1 MDMISLLKKDSGF
14 RKILADTL
22 QQIRD
27 GELQLVAASLSFSTV
42 LALIPFIAVVLA
54 ILQVVGGG
62 FENLYPQVERLFLH
76 NLREA
81 VGLEAARTVR
91 SFLENINAGKM
102 GTTGGIFLFLTTMRL
117 LRDMEVGIHRI
128 WRIKISRRFYIRLFF
143 YWLLIISIP
152 LILAVYVSLRS
163 LEEIVTVTRV
173 VPKSVSDLSFL
184 WVGLLLTYK
193 WVPETRVN
201 WKPAITSSLVTAM
214 VLYAAQKIL
223 AWATLQL
230 FSYNKIYGSFAA
242 IPILLIWIL
251 TIWYIILGGVAV
263 CASLQKRHL
272 LEHPHVAPHN
282 A

>member
-1 MDMISLLKKDSGF
+1 MISLLKKDSGLPNLI
-14 RKILADTL
+14 RDTL

-62 FENLYPQVERLFLH
+62 FETLYPQVERLFLH
-76 NLREA
+76 NLRDA

-91 SFLENINAGKM
+91 SFLTNINAGKM
-102 GTTGGIFLFLTTMRL
+102 GTTGGIFLLLTSLRL

-128 WRIKISRRFYIRLFF
+128 WRHKISRRFYIRLFF
-143 YWLLIISIP
+143 YWI
-152 LILAVYVSLRS
+152 LILGIPVVLSVYVGLRS
-163 LEEIVTVTRV
+163 LEGVATVSRV
-173 VPKSVSDLSFL
+173 VPKFISTIFFL
-184 WVGLLLTYK
+184 WVGLFMTYK
-193 WVPETRVN
+193 WVPEVKVDLR
-201 WKPAITSSLVTAM
+201 PALLSSIMAALVM
-214 VLYAAQKIL
+214 YGAQKTL

-251 TIWYIILGGVAV
+251 VLWHIILGGVAV

-272 LEHPHVAPHN
+272 LEESNIAPHN